1 MAERHVLVVDDDAE
15 IRDYLVLALRALGH
29 RVQAEAHPAAVPPD
43 AAPDVALL
51 DVLVPDG
58 AAVRPLVGR
67 LAATGCRVVLI
78 TGLSLD
84 APVVQAALAAGAST
98 VLQKPFSLDAV
109 RAEVG

>member
-1 MAERHVLVVDDDAE
+1 MAHRHVLVVDDDAE

-29 RVQAEAHPAAVPPD
+29 HVQAESRPGAVAAD

-51 DVLVPDG
+51 DLLVPDG
-58 AAVRPLVGR
+58 EEVTPLVAR
-67 LAATGCRVVLI
+67 LAAAGCRVVLI

-84 APVVQAALAAGAST
+84 APVVQAALAAGAQG
-98 VLQKPFSLDAV
+98 VLQKPFSLAAV

>member
-1 MAERHVLVVDDDAE
+1 MAQRNVLVVDDDAE
-15 IRDYLVLALRALGH
+15 IRDYLALALRALGH
-29 RVQAEAHPAAVPPD
+29 HVQVAAHPDAVAAG
-43 AAPDVALL
+43 AAPDVALVDL
-51 DVLVPDG
+51 LVPDG
-58 AAVRPLVGR
+58 ASVAPLVAR

-84 APVVQAALAAGAST
+84 APVVQSALAAGAQA